1 MCRSDRLTGIHM
13 ASPGSFT
20 PALRFQAL
28 SRFYDPIGMAV
39 VRESAW
45 KPRLAAAVAPGP
57 GQRILDL
64 GCGTGTLAIALKR
77 SCPHA
82 EVVGLDAD
90 ADVLERARAKARQH
104 AVDVDFHLGLAE
116 EPPADAAFAAA
127 SFDTCV
133 SSLVFH
139 HLTPAAKTRALA
151 QVHRLLKPG
160 GMLHIA
166 DWGQPRTP
174 LARLGFLATRLLD
187 GFENTRDH
195 AAGRLPELIANA
207 GFQDVRETGSWP
219 TAVGT
224 LCFYRAERP

>member
-1 MCRSDRLTGIHM
+1 MLV
-13 ASPGSFT
+13 ASEGSFT
-20 PALRFQAL
+20 PALRFRAL
-28 SRFYDPIGMAV
+28 SRFYDPIAMAV

-45 KPRLAAAVAPGP
+45 KPRLAAAVAPTA

-77 SCPHA
+77 SCPGA

-90 ADVLERARAKARQH
+90 PDVLERARAKARRH
-104 AVDVDFHLGLAE
+104 GIDVDFHLGLAE
-116 EPPADAAFAAA
+116 EPPEDPAFAEQ

-139 HLTPAAKTRALA
+139 HLAPATKTRALA
-151 QVHRLLKPG
+151 QIRRLLKPG
-160 GMLHIA
+160 GVLHIA

-174 LARLGFLATRLLD
+174 LARLGFLATQLLD

-195 AAGRLPELIANA
+195 AAGRLPGLIANT
-207 GFQDVRETGSWP
+207 GFEDVRETGHWP
-219 TAVGT
+219 TVVGM
-224 LCFYRAERP
+224 LCFYRSVRP